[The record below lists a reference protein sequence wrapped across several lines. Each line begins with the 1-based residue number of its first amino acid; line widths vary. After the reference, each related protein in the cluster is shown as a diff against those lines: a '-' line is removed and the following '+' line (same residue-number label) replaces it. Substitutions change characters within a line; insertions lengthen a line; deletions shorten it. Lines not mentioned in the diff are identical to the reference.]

1 MMTSLTPS
9 NVIVT
14 NYNLMTMDGNKGQSE
29 RWTTVSMAGNCGM
42 TLTVKQG
49 RRRALFT
56 QTHSVDGGTSNVVED
71 VVQPASSVSTS

>member
-14 NYNLMTMDGNKGQSE
+14 NYNLM
-29 RWTTVSMAGNCGM
+29 TTVSMAGNCGM